1 MPMLAERPASGAG
14 VWAALRPYLSA
25 RLAGVLDTAPGDVW
39 TSAKELR
46 LRAGRDARVVLI
58 GRAEWTRGPS
68 VTPGDLRDCLEHL
81 TQHSLYAW
89 EDEIGQGFLTIPGGH
104 RVGVAGRWAAA
115 SGGRL
120 AVRDISGLN
129 YRIAR
134 SVEGAARAILPWLR
148 EGEELLPTLLV
159 GSPGSGKTTLLRDL
173 ARAASDGL
181 YGLRAHQVAV
191 IDERSEIAA
200 CRAGLPGRD
209 VGQRTD
215 VLDGCPKILGLRM
228 ALRSLGPEVL
238 VTDELGGED
247 DALAALDAAR
257 SGVRVLATA
266 HAADLGEVRRRPSM
280 HRLIEERVFRR
291 LILLSPGARPGV
303 VLRIEDETGR
313 ELRGGLR

>member
-1 MPMLAERPASGAG
+1 MPMLAQRPERGAG
-14 VWAALRPYLSA
+14 VWAAVRPYLSA
-25 RLAGVLDTAPGDVW
+25 RLAGVLDEVPADVW
-39 TSAKELR
+39 SEAKELR
-46 LRAGRDARVVLI
+46 LRAGRDARLVLV
-58 GRAEWTRGPS
+58 GRGEWSQGPAI
-68 VTPGDLRDCLEHL
+68 TPTDLRECLEHL

-120 AVRDISGLN
+120 AVRDVSGLN

-134 SVEGAARAILPWLR
+134 SVEGAAKGLAEVLR
-148 EGEELLPTLLV
+148 DGQEILPTLLV
-159 GSPGSGKTTLLRDL
+159 GAPGSGKTTLLRDM

-181 YGLRAHQVAV
+181 YGLRPHQVVV
-191 IDERSEIAA
+191 IDERSEIVA

-215 VLDGCPKILGLRM
+215 VLDGCPKVLGLRM

-238 VTDELGGED
+238 VTDELGGEE

-266 HAADLGEVRRRPSM
+266 HAADLAELRLRPSM
-280 HRLIEERVFRR
+280 RRLLDERVFRR
-291 LILLSPGARPGV
+291 LILLSPGARPGL
-303 VLRIEDETGR
+303 VLRVEDETGR
-313 ELRGGLR
+313 ELRGAAR